1 MLKKYATPK
10 NILITL
16 GLWLLALIL
25 VQGYMLPYF
34 EKITGILVIDL
45 YSDYDAAEAYKMF
58 KDYGEEGRKFYNY
71 IQVVDMLMPLFT
83 GLFLGLLSTRLL
95 VLANFKYPS
104 VGSLTLLLTFFDY
117 LENLGVF
124 LMLRIFPRPF
134 SDTLVNYL
142 LAMHKVKLFF
152 YAIAFAISLFSF
164 VFWLFKKLGK
174 KSSRT

>member
-16 GLWLLALIL
+16 GLWLLMLIL
-25 VQGYMLPYF
+25 VQGYMLPHF
-34 EKITGILVIDL
+34 EKMTGILVIDL

-58 KDYGEEGRKFYNY
+58 EDYGEEGRNFYNY

-95 VLANFKYPS
+95 VLGKFKYPAL
-104 VGSLTLLLTFFDY
+104 GSLTLLLTLFDY

-142 LAMHKVKLFF
+142 LTMNQVKLFF
-152 YAIAFAISLFSF
+152 YMMAFAITLFS
-164 VFWLFKKLGK
+164 VIFWSFKKLVK
-174 KSSRT
+174 K